1 MVHNDILRICH
12 ANKQISYCV
21 LQIRPKGKD
30 DEEDRSGVSPMTGEA
45 VEEELEIIITSKLQ
59 SFM

>member
-1 MVHNDILRICH
+1 MAYHDMLGICH
-12 ANKQISYCV
+12 DDKQISHCV

-30 DEEDRSGVSPMTGEA
+30 EEEDRSGVSTMTDEA

>member
-1 MVHNDILRICH
+1 L
-12 ANKQISYCV
+12 CV

-30 DEEDRSGVSPMTGEA
+30 DEDRSGVSTMTEEA

>member
-1 MVHNDILRICH
+1 LQGRNKKPSRHT
-12 ANKQISYCV
+12 NKQISRCV
-21 LQIRPKGKD
+21 LQIRPKGKV
-30 DEEDRSGVSPMTGEA
+30 DEEDRSGVSTMTEGA

>member
-1 MVHNDILRICH
+1 MSHHDISRICN
-12 ANKQISYCV
+12 AYKQIRYCIF
-21 LQIRPKGKD
+21 QIRPKGKE
-30 DEEDRSGVSPMTGEA
+30 DEEDRSGVSTMTEEA